1 MKWSDEAYIHKGAT
15 VRQIENRRSKH
26 FKSAKRYALNALK
39 KDYTKFLEQ
48 VKNAQSVEG
57 IVDVIESV
65 SLDERET
72 KRAIESIY
80 VDTGKDFAKWTV
92 ENLKGAVKKSSD
104 YYDDYMRR
112 YVEEKTGEKI
122 KSITTTTRTRAIAI
136 AKKVVAQAIE
146 QGLSI
151 DDIAAMLKQH
161 YYNDALYRSVRIAR
175 TEVIAASNAGSLHGA
190 LSTGLAIKK
199 VWLATKT
206 GHTRDSHMLM
216 DKQAAD
222 MQEYFNVPVIG
233 RNGIV
238 EGTEKMLHPGDPQ
251 GSPAN
256 VINCRCTIVYER
268 IKA

>member
-57 IVDVIESV
+57 VVDVIESV
-65 SLDERET
+65 SLDARET

-80 VDTGKDFAKWTV
+80 VDTGKDFANWTV
-92 ENLKGAVKKSSD
+92 DNLQGNQKKSSD
-104 YYDDYMRR
+104 YFDDYMRR
-112 YVEEKTGEKI
+112 YVEERTGEKI

-136 AKKVVAQAIE
+136 AKKVVAQGLE

-151 DDIAAMLKQH
+151 DNIAAMLKQR

-206 GHTRDSHMLM
+206 GHTRESHMLM
-216 DKQAAD
+216 DRKAVD
-222 MQEYFNVPVIG
+222 MQEYFDVPIIS
-233 RNGIV
+233 NSGIV
-238 EGTEKMLHPGDPQ
+238 EGSEKLMHPGDPK
-251 GSPAN
+251 GSAGN
-256 VINCRCTIVYER
+256 VINCRCTVVYER
-268 IKA
+268 IK

>member
-39 KDYTKFLEQ
+39 KDYAKYLEQ
-48 VKNAQSVEG
+48 IKGAQSVEG
-57 IVDVIESV
+57 VVDAIEAININES
-65 SLDERET
+65 ET
-72 KRAIESIY
+72 KRALESIY
-80 VDTGKDFAKWTV
+80 VETGRDFAKWTV
-92 ENLKGAVKKSSD
+92 DNLKGAVKKSSD
-104 YYDDYMRR
+104 YFDDYMRR
-112 YVEEKTGEKI
+112 YVEERTGEKI

-136 AKKVVAQAIE
+136 AKKVVAQGLE

-151 DDIAAMLKQH
+151 DNIAAMLKQR

-206 GHTRDSHMLM
+206 GHTRESHMLM
-216 DKQAAD
+216 DRKAVD
-222 MQEYFNVPVIG
+222 MQEYFDVPIIS
-233 RNGIV
+233 NSGIV
-238 EGTEKMLHPGDPQ
+238 EGSEKLMHPGDPQ
-251 GSPAN
+251 GSPGN

>member
-1 MKWSDEAYIHKGAT
+1 MKWRDEAYIHKGAT
-15 VRQIENRRSKH
+15 VRQIEIRRSKH

-57 IVDVIESV
+57 VVDVIESV
-65 SLDERET
+65 SLDARET

-80 VDTGKDFAKWTV
+80 VDTGKDFANWTV
-92 ENLKGAVKKSSD
+92 DNLQGNQKKSSD
-104 YYDDYMRR
+104 YFDDYMRR
-112 YVEEKTGEKI
+112 YVEERTGEKI

-136 AKKVVAQAIE
+136 AKKVVAQGLE

-151 DDIAAMLKQH
+151 DNIAAMLKQR

-206 GHTRDSHMLM
+206 GHTRESHMLM
-216 DKQAAD
+216 DRKAVD
-222 MQEYFNVPVIG
+222 MQEYFDVPIIS
-233 RNGIV
+233 NSGIV
-238 EGTEKMLHPGDPQ
+238 EGSEKLMHPGDPK
-251 GSPAN
+251 GSAGN
-256 VINCRCTIVYER
+256 VINCRCTVVYER
-268 IKA
+268 IK

>member
-57 IVDVIESV
+57 VVDVIESV

-80 VDTGKDFAKWTV
+80 VDTGKDFANWTV
-92 ENLKGAVKKSSD
+92 DNLQGNQKKSSD
-104 YYDDYMRR
+104 YFDDYMRR
-112 YVEEKTGEKI
+112 YVEERTGEKI

-136 AKKVVAQAIE
+136 AKKVVAQGLE

-175 TEVIAASNAGSLHGA
+175 TEVIAASNAGSIQGA

-206 GHTRDSHMLM
+206 GHTRESHMLM
-216 DKQAAD
+216 DRKAVD
-222 MQEYFNVPVIG
+222 MQDYFDVPIIS
-233 RNGIV
+233 NSGIV
-238 EGTEKMLHPGDPQ
+238 EGSEKLMHPGDPK
-251 GSPAN
+251 GSAGN
-256 VINCRCTIVYER
+256 VINCRCTVVYER
-268 IKA
+268 IK

>member
-1 MKWSDEAYIHKGAT
+1 MKWSDEAYIHKCAT
-15 VRQIENRRSKH
+15 VRQIEIRRSKH

-65 SLDERET
+65 SLDARVT

-80 VDTGKDFAKWTV
+80 VDTGKDFANWTV
-92 ENLKGAVKKSSD
+92 DNLQGNQKKSSD
-104 YYDDYMRR
+104 YFDDYMRR
-112 YVEEKTGEKI
+112 YVEERTGEKI

-136 AKKVVAQAIE
+136 AKKVVAQGLE

-151 DDIAAMLKQH
+151 DNIAAMLKQR

-206 GHTRDSHMLM
+206 GHTRESHMLM
-216 DKQAAD
+216 DRKAVD
-222 MQEYFNVPVIG
+222 MQEYFDVPIIS
-233 RNGIV
+233 NSGIV
-238 EGTEKMLHPGDPQ
+238 EGSEKLMHPGDPK
-251 GSPAN
+251 GSAGN
-256 VINCRCTIVYER
+256 VINCRCTVVYER
-268 IKA
+268 IK

>member
-15 VRQIENRRSKH
+15 VRQIEIRRSKH

-65 SLDERET
+65 SLDARVT

-80 VDTGKDFAKWTV
+80 VDTGKDFANWTV
-92 ENLKGAVKKSSD
+92 DNLQGNQKKSSD
-104 YYDDYMRR
+104 YFDDYMRR
-112 YVEEKTGEKI
+112 YVEERTGEKI

-136 AKKVVAQAIE
+136 AKKVVAQGLE

-151 DDIAAMLKQH
+151 DNIAAMLKQR

-206 GHTRDSHMLM
+206 GHTRESHMLM
-216 DKQAAD
+216 DRKAVD
-222 MQEYFNVPVIG
+222 MQEYFDVPIIS
-233 RNGIV
+233 NSGIV
-238 EGTEKMLHPGDPQ
+238 EGSEKLMHPGDPK
-251 GSPAN
+251 GSAGN
-256 VINCRCTIVYER
+256 VINCRCTVVYER
-268 IKA
+268 IK

>member
-57 IVDVIESV
+57 VVDVIESV

-80 VDTGKDFAKWTV
+80 VDTGKDFANWTV
-92 ENLKGAVKKSSD
+92 DNLQGNQKKSSD
-104 YYDDYMRR
+104 YFDDYMRR
-112 YVEEKTGEKI
+112 YVEERTGEKI

-175 TEVIAASNAGSLHGA
+175 TEVIAASNAGSIQGA

-206 GHTRDSHMLM
+206 GHTRESHMLM
-216 DKQAAD
+216 DRKAVD
-222 MQEYFNVPVIG
+222 MQEYFDVPIIS
-233 RNGIV
+233 NSGIV
-238 EGTEKMLHPGDPQ
+238 EGSEKLMHPGDPK
-251 GSPAN
+251 GSAGN
-256 VINCRCTIVYER
+256 VINCRCTVVYER
-268 IKA
+268 IK

>member
-15 VRQIENRRSKH
+15 VRQIEIRRSKH

-57 IVDVIESV
+57 VVDVIESV
-65 SLDERET
+65 SLDARET

-80 VDTGKDFAKWTV
+80 VDTGKDFANWTV
-92 ENLKGAVKKSSD
+92 DNLQGNQKKSSD
-104 YYDDYMRR
+104 YFDDYMRR
-112 YVEEKTGEKI
+112 YVEERTGEKI

-136 AKKVVAQAIE
+136 AKKVVAQGLE

-151 DDIAAMLKQH
+151 DNIAAMLKQR

-206 GHTRDSHMLM
+206 GHTRESHMLM
-216 DKQAAD
+216 DRKAVD
-222 MQEYFNVPVIG
+222 MQEYFDVPIIS
-233 RNGIV
+233 NSGIV
-238 EGTEKMLHPGDPQ
+238 EGSEKLMHPGDPK
-251 GSPAN
+251 GSAGN
-256 VINCRCTIVYER
+256 VINCRCTVVYER
-268 IKA
+268 IK

>member
-57 IVDVIESV
+57 VVDVIESV

-80 VDTGKDFAKWTV
+80 VDTGKDFANWTV
-92 ENLKGAVKKSSD
+92 DNLQGNQKKSSD
-104 YYDDYMRR
+104 YFDDYMRR
-112 YVEEKTGEKI
+112 YVEERTGEKI

-136 AKKVVAQAIE
+136 AKKVVAQGLE

-175 TEVIAASNAGSLHGA
+175 TEVIAASNAGSIQGA

-206 GHTRDSHMLM
+206 GHTRESHMLM
-216 DKQAAD
+216 DRKAVD
-222 MQEYFNVPVIG
+222 MQEYFDVPIIS
-233 RNGIV
+233 NSGIV
-238 EGTEKMLHPGDPQ
+238 EGSEKLMHPGDPK
-251 GSPAN
+251 GSAGN
-256 VINCRCTIVYER
+256 VINCRCTVVYER
-268 IKA
+268 IK